1 MTLPRALDELT
12 GLRAAR
18 WLRESTPGQLDN
30 FGPDAQREQQDRAI
44 ERYGLVDIGL
54 TYDVAHSGRTIGATP
69 QFGAMVAAAGTVFDI
84 LVVGYVSRF
93 ARDLRT
99 AVNARHEIHQRG
111 AALLFADE
119 RILSS
124 DVEAWE
130 LWAREAVEAE
140 AYSRRLAK
148 RISEGYAAKFRRHA
162 DQAGSAPLGFQ
173 RTPERPHLLEVDP
186 TTIRRVVDL
195 FHRYATDTVSLT
207 ALAEEAGLSE
217 PALRVILANPI
228 YNGWVR
234 RHRRGRD
241 EERAPAPWRSAPPID
256 DALWARVAEVRRARW
271 TGGGR
276 PTRRHDHLL
285 AGRLFCASCGT
296 RVRAEATTKRRRWTF
311 RRYRHRD
318 RCSAWQQATYAAAV
332 FEAPILEQ
340 VRQAR
345 FSPAH
350 VASLRRLAA
359 AGTARPDGTDLRRR
373 QLERDLAARAAAHA
387 ARRLS
392 TEAYLAEHRR
402 LTAELDRLAA
412 EPSRDAAGI
421 DPDIAAARLAD
432 WQDTLRTADAAT
444 AAALVG
450 AIYER
455 IEVSG
460 RTDRLRVVL
469 TSEAEA
475 HGLALA
481 LPTTVAGARPAG
493 FEPATI

>member
-1 MTLPRALDELT
+1 MGRWARVWPSRCPGRERGVYGRRAPLGRCGLSLPALPRHPGHPRRSRGEGDRAARYHGARGRGEAAAGGMTLPRALDELT

-241 EERAPAPWRSAPPID
+241 EERAPAPWRSA
-256 DALWARVAEVRRARW
+256 
-271 TGGGR
+271 
-276 PTRRHDHLL
+276 
-285 AGRLFCASCGT
+285 
-296 RVRAEATTKRRRWTF
+296 
-311 RRYRHRD
+311 
-318 RCSAWQQATYAAAV
+318 
-332 FEAPILEQ
+332 
-340 VRQAR
+340 
-345 FSPAH
+345 
-350 VASLRRLAA
+350 
-359 AGTARPDGTDLRRR
+359 
-373 QLERDLAARAAAHA
+373 
-387 ARRLS
+387 
-392 TEAYLAEHRR
+392 
-402 LTAELDRLAA
+402 
-412 EPSRDAAGI
+412 
-421 DPDIAAARLAD
+421 
-432 WQDTLRTADAAT
+432 
-444 AAALVG
+444 
-450 AIYER
+450 
-455 IEVSG
+455 
-460 RTDRLRVVL
+460 
-469 TSEAEA
+469 
-475 HGLALA
+475 
-481 LPTTVAGARPAG
+481 
-493 FEPATI
+493 